1 MLLYFRSHSVYPGIS
16 LLRAL
21 LTVVAALL
29 AITALFPAPA
39 TPTITKGRPE
49 PGAEIYS

>member
-1 MLLYFRSHSVYPGIS
+1 MLGKRLISVYPGMS

-29 AITALFPAPA
+29 AMTALFPAPA
-39 TPTITKGRPE
+39 TPTIIIGRPD
-49 PGAEIYS
+49 PGEEIYS